1 MAPRLRRPRAV
12 PQPRDHQ
19 SAAGPQQ
26 GDPRDARRVRP
37 RRTRDR
43 PGIVVSGA
51 KMLATGSAIT
61 NATFVAPV
69 ASAQMEAGK
78 AEDFAWCSSPA
89 WTTPACA

>member
-1 MAPRLRRPRAV
+1 
-12 PQPRDHQ
+12 
-19 SAAGPQQ
+19 
-26 GDPRDARRVRP
+26 
-37 RRTRDR
+37 
-43 PGIVVSGA
+43 
-51 KMLATGSAIT
+51 MLATGSAIT